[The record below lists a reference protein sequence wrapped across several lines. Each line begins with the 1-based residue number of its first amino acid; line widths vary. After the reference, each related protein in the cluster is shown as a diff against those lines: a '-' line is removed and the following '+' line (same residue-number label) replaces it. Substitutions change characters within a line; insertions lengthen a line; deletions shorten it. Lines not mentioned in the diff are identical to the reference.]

1 MWQVRG
7 YPCDCQWPEQCD
19 SQHSSLPPTRMALK
33 PPHPPHVA
41 PTSSHQASSA
51 QQSSAGLSEPNT
63 SSDPLYSPHESGPA
77 LPALQKPVS
86 VHDGSN
92 GQQIRAGSPAT
103 SAATTSTATRTED
116 ENGSESTKKSNDQH
130 TSNEADLQRL
140 EQQFVHDVY
149 NAIAPHFSSTR
160 FAIWPKVL
168 SDHPRPSNNPCR
180 PLPLHCVVCLGLKK
194 ITSPC

>member
-19 SQHSSLPPTRMALK
+19 SQHSSLPPTRMALTS
-33 PPHPPHVA
+33 PHQPHVA
-41 PTSSHQASSA
+41 PTSSQQASSA
-51 QQSSAGLSEPNT
+51 QQSSATLSETNV
-63 SSDPLYSPHESGPA
+63 SSDPLHSPHKSGPA
-77 LPALQKPVS
+77 SPALQKPVP
-86 VHDGSN
+86 VHDGSS
-92 GQQIRAGSPAT
+92 GQQMGAMSSAT
-103 SAATTSTATRTED
+103 SAATTSTATRIED
-116 ENGSESTKKSNDQH
+116 ESGSEGTKKSSDQH

-168 SDHPRPSNNPCR
+168 MVTHVSITINVDLCHYIVLYALVSNKTLPC
-180 PLPLHCVVCLGLKK
+180 
-194 ITSPC
+194 